1 MPTADVFVFP
11 LHLKSFYHYQ
21 KDPPTGLLLLKIGS
35 ASRIRTYDLRLRS
48 PLLYPAELW
57 RHTPILAHFSNL
69 TAIAADV
76 TINSLKI
83 RRPHEI
89 I

>member
-1 MPTADVFVFP
+1 MPTADAFVFP
-11 LHLKSFYHYQ
+11 PPKKLSPLSKRPSNGSFILQ
-21 KDPPTGLLLLKIGS
+21 IGS

-69 TAIAADV
+69 TAIAPDV
-76 TINSLKI
+76 TIKPSKNKET
-83 RRPHEI
+83 P
-89 I
+89 

>member
-11 LHLKSFYHYQ
+11 RLKSFYHYQ
-21 KDPPTGLLLLKIGS
+21 KDPPNGSFILQIGS

-69 TAIAADV
+69 TAIAPDV
-76 TINSLKI
+76 TIKPSKNKET
-83 RRPHEI
+83 P
-89 I
+89 